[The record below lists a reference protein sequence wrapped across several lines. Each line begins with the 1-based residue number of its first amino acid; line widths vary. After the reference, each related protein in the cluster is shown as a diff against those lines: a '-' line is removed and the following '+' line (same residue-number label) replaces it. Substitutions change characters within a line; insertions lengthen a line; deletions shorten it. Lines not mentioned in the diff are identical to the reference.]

1 MGIDTYSYIDSPTIS
16 TQIVEKGVLIKG
28 SVPIGAFAT
37 VPLDTFR

>member
-1 MGIDTYSYIDSPTIS
+1 MGIDRILVDPTIS